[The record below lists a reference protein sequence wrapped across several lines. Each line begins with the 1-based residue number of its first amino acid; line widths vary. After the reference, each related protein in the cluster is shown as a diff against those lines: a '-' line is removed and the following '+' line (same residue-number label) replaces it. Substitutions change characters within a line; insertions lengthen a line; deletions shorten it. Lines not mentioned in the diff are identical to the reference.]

1 MTTIDRLGIRGI
13 RSYGTDEETFIKF
26 FKPLTIILG
35 RNGSGKSTIIE
46 AVKMATTGDLPPN
59 VDKGAAFIHDPRI
72 DNETETKAKIRLMF
86 SNIRGDQ
93 YIVSRHFQ
101 LLIKTGAKGVGQRTE
116 FKTLDSTLKRSGPD
130 GSAISSYRCADLNT
144 MLPEVMRVTKPVLN
158 NVIFVHQE
166 DSLWPLGD
174 PKKLKEKF
182 DEIFAATRY
191 TKALDTIRKYRRD
204 QAAELKTVNVELEMH
219 KGKVELLEKVRTEV
233 DETYVRYERL
243 RKGLEQ
249 LSSEMK
255 DKKNELQAARDLTVQ
270 WQEKRNELKQLEA
283 ARFRI
288 DADLKERYSSMQ
300 IHLQHESDEDIST
313 ELDELKKLLDSTDNE
328 RAKRAKDIQLLN
340 EEIDMKREEFS
351 RRQERKG
358 KLEEQAKQHDQRVQ
372 RLDEMKQKF
381 AKKDSVFGTR
391 LTEVGK
397 ALVIPTLSSS
407 YEAWTAAFAGMLQ
420 DAEKNVASV
429 TSSTDKALKDAN
441 LSVSNARLKYE
452 TCREDQRRKSKE
464 LEAKRNELA
473 NIRRELRNVDS
484 SQASITEAESKLRAA
499 ENLWKEK
506 SSSDTV
512 KKHEESIAKSRRKRS
527 ELQEDLESNRRT
539 REQLVQDQNEQA
551 RLEFSKETA
560 RNKKRHV
567 DSLMDDFHDLLT
579 LSSQTLLS
587 KDDDADGVDGDDGS
601 SDLQSLQQQLD
612 QVMSNNE
619 STTDSK
625 REHLLDASSRILA
638 KRDTL
643 LQAAE
648 NRVHDAK
655 ASLSSLSA
663 QYQDLKKDVD
673 KAKRELRRTETE
685 LSGMMGELT
694 ETNAEISDISSD
706 EQGEALKSGLKV
718 DELIEM
724 FQGVAISNSSTSGT
738 ILKKEH
744 VDATQDCVG
753 RAETAVNDATVNIS
767 MMETGVFLAES
778 DLETFEK
785 DSHHKCPACGLT
797 SSKRIEY
804 MRKNLEKRVNHFKNP
819 ANLQAAQQ
827 RRKVAQSTASI
838 TRKLHLHCTNAL
850 SAIDKFSSLS
860 QRLTEV
866 KNGMEK
872 AKQEQKT
879 ASATLSNLQSSVGAG
894 SRVED
899 ILARKLELKQG
910 LADLEKAERDASQL
924 QESVTAGTGATMTLA
939 EVDVRVRKLEE
950 EIQALQDKMD
960 KEGRALERERED
972 LRRTENRLHVA
983 RNHCLELEKSAEKF
997 KRLQREKEDSVQ
1009 TIAST
1014 EKEVEKLRVDE
1025 ASFRSQLED
1034 TEMSCEMVRVENNQ
1048 QLQQAG
1054 TILSNRKVEVQR
1066 WKECCREV
1074 EGYLGSRKKADLD
1087 GVIKS
1092 LEAMD
1097 EDIKSKT
1104 ADLRGQEQDLQTA
1117 ADSQKEMHS
1126 RITNL
1131 RDNQRYRNQKRT
1143 QKINEENSRS
1153 ARAEISALAEK
1164 CPGGSPP
1171 AHVEKMSGEL
1181 DSIHSQFHA
1190 TKGQRHVVKETLE
1203 KSKLELEK
1211 CEKEGSRKKFDESR
1225 IKKQTMELASQD
1237 LERYYR
1243 ALDQSLMAFHTLKM
1257 RSINR
1262 TIKELWQQTYRGTDI
1277 DEIEITS
1284 DHNTAS
1290 ESGGTSMARRN
1301 FNYRVVMRR
1310 GQAALDMR
1318 GRCSAG
1324 QKVLACLV
1332 VRLAL
1337 AESFCSDCG
1346 ILALDE
1352 PTTNL
1357 DRMNIES
1364 LASALR
1370 AIIETRRRQTN
1381 FQLVL
1386 ITHDEEFI
1394 ELLGARDFCSEYF
1407 KIFKNERQISCA
1419 KIESLLEVG
1428 T

>member
-59 VDKGAAFIHDPRI
+59 VDKGVAFIHDPRI

-130 GSAISSYRCADLNT
+130 GSATSSYRCADLNT

-174 PKKLKEKF
+174 PRKLKEKF

-204 QAAELKTVNVELEMH
+204 QAAELKTVTVELEMH
-219 KGKVELLEKVRTEV
+219 KGKVTLLEKVRSEV

-249 LSSEMK
+249 LSSDMK

-283 ARFRI
+283 ARSRI

-300 IHLQHESDEDIST
+300 IHLQQESDEDISS
-313 ELDELKKLLDSTDNE
+313 ELEELKKLLDSTDNE
-328 RAKRAKDIQLLN
+328 RAKRTKDIQLLN
-340 EEIDMKREEFS
+340 EEIDMKREEYS

-381 AKKDSVFGTR
+381 SKNDSVFGTR

-397 ALVIPTLSSS
+397 ALVTPTLSSS
-407 YEAWTAAFAGMLQ
+407 YDAWTTAFTVMLQ

-429 TSSTDKALKDAN
+429 TADTDKALKDAN
-441 LSVSNARLKYE
+441 LGVSNARLKYE

-464 LEAKRNELA
+464 LETKRNELG
-473 NIRRELRNVDS
+473 NIRRELRTVDS
-484 SQASITEAESKLRAA
+484 SQASIKEAESKLRAA
-499 ENLWKEK
+499 ENVWKDK

-567 DSLMDDFHDLLT
+567 ESLMDDFHDLLT
-579 LSSQTLLS
+579 LSSQTLMS
-587 KDDDADGVDGDDGS
+587 KDDADGVDGDDGS
-601 SDLQSLQQQLD
+601 SDLQALQQQLD
-612 QVMSNNE
+612 QVMSSD
-619 STTDSK
+619 STTISK

-643 LQAAE
+643 LKAAD
-648 NRVHDAK
+648 NRVHEAK
-655 ASLSSLSA
+655 ASLNSLST
-663 QYQDLKKDVD
+663 QYQDLKKDVG
-673 KAKRELRRTETE
+673 KSKRELRRTETE
-685 LSGMMGELT
+685 LSGLMGELT
-694 ETNAEISDISSD
+694 ETNAEISDISSE
-706 EQGEALKSGLKV
+706 EQVEALKSGLKV

-724 FQGVAISNSSTSGT
+724 FQGVAISNPSASGT

-744 VDATQDCVG
+744 VDAAQDCVG
-753 RAETAVNDATVNIS
+753 RAETAVNKATENIS
-767 MMETGVFLAES
+767 MMETGVLLVEK
-778 DLETFEK
+778 DLETFEN
-785 DSHHKCPACGLT
+785 DSHHKCPACGLA
-797 SSKRIEY
+797 SAKRIDY
-804 MRKNLEKRVNHFKNP
+804 MRKNLEKRISLFKNP
-819 ANLQAAQQ
+819 ANLQAAEQ

-850 SAIDKFSSLS
+850 SAIDKFNSLS
-860 QRLTEV
+860 QKLTEV
-866 KNGMEK
+866 ENGMEK
-872 AKQEQKT
+872 AKEEQKA
-879 ASATLSNLQSSVGAG
+879 ASGTMSNLQSSVGAG

-924 QESVTAGTGATMTLA
+924 QESVAAGTGETMTLA
-939 EVDVRVRKLEE
+939 EVDERVRKLEE
-950 EIQALQDKMD
+950 EIQALQDKID

-972 LRRTENRLHVA
+972 LRRAENRLHVA
-983 RNHCLELEKSAEKF
+983 RNQCLELEKCAEKF
-997 KRLQREKEDSVQ
+997 KRLQREKEDLIQ

-1025 ASFRSQLED
+1025 ASFRSELEE
-1034 TEMSCEMVRVENNQ
+1034 TEMSCELVRVENNR
-1048 QLQQAG
+1048 QLHDAG
-1054 TILSNRKVEVQR
+1054 TVLSNRKVEVQR

-1092 LEAMD
+1092 LEVMD

-1164 CPGGSPP
+1164 CPGANPP
-1171 AHVEKMSGEL
+1171 AHVEKLSGEL
-1181 DSIHSQFHA
+1181 DAIQSRFHA

-1290 ESGGTSMARRN
+1290 ESGSTSMARRN

-1364 LASALR
+1364 LATALR